1 MAPASRITLLVILLA
16 ASNIR
21 GRGLNSEFNDDKTIR
36 KMTNPLGLAA
46 TDTEMLW
53 QKDDGS
59 YK

>member
-1 MAPASRITLLVILLA
+1 MVSSMYHVAVIILA
-16 ASNIR
+16 ASSIR
-21 GRGLNSEFNDDKTIR
+21 GQDYDEESVR
-36 KMTNPLGLAA
+36 KMTNPLSLSA